1 MKIFNLIEEYV
12 LSVSANATTK
22 YILDGCNKFKYE
34 REGLTDTLEYKLY
47 TFRMSILY
55 LKHLI
60 LRKMWVISLKLKI
73 ESDEKA

>member
-1 MKIFNLIEEYV
+1 MKIFNIIEDYI
-12 LSVSANATTK
+12 LTISAKTTTK

-34 REGLTDTLEYKLY
+34 RDGLTDTLEYKLY
-47 TFRMSILY
+47 TFRMNVLY

-60 LRKMWVISLKLKI
+60 LRKMWIISLKLKI